1 MSAIQNLEIGKIL
14 NGRKSK
20 AQAKKEWQPMQKKI
34 GKQLFKDYV
43 FFPLIAGPAAL
54 PVFTGNLVANGIRNI
69 WTFSIIFC
77 GHFTKD
83 V

>member
-1 MSAIQNLEIGKIL
+1 MN
-14 NGRKSK
+14 
-20 AQAKKEWQPMQKKI
+20 KKI

-54 PVFTGNLVANGIRNI
+54 PVFTGNLVANGLRNI

-83 V
+83 QKYSKSVLQEESRGHWYMRQIRGFF